1 MEISNFQSEII
12 FSPKHSEKRIQ
23 SAYEQWGKKNVNRII
38 SLALFFLGGNR
49 EQISKCIDS
58 PVGTFYSFLNRF
70 HRIGLKALFDQ
81 RGKPAQHL
89 IDITGETETAQSIDT
104 VSSDLE
110 IIFGEKKQLL
120 NIPYD
125 KNRIVINSSNPLQ
138 FKTIILSFLNSGFL
152 TVKEASEQLEISERH
167 VRDITKALQLNDI
180 KSLIDGRRG
189 QQKDYIVTEDIK
201 AEIIQQYTVNLV
213 NEKSTAGNTIA
224 VQVNDKCNTSLSDRA
239 IRQHISKLGLNKIKK
254 SLPELLKGVKK
265 SSKI

>member
-12 FSPKHSEKRIQ
+12 FSQKHSEKRIQ
-23 SAYEQWGKKNVNRII
+23 SAYELWGKKNVNRII
-38 SLALFFLGGNR
+38 SLVLFFLGGNR

-70 HRIGLKALFDQ
+70 NRIGLKALFDL
-81 RGKPAQHL
+81 REKPTQYV
-89 IDITGETETAQSIDT
+89 IDITAETGTTQSIDT
-104 VSSDLE
+104 VSSALE
-110 IIFGEKKQLL
+110 IVFGEKKQLL
-120 NIPYD
+120 NIPYN
-125 KNRIVINSSNPLQ
+125 KNRIVVNSSNPLQ
-138 FKTIILSFLNSGFL
+138 FKTLILSFLNSGFL
-152 TVKEASEQLEISERH
+152 TVKEASEQLGISERH
-167 VRDITKALQLNDI
+167 VRDINKALQLNDI

-189 QQKDYIVTEDIK
+189 QQKDYIITEDIK

-224 VQVNDKCNTSLSDRA
+224 VQVNDKCNTSLSDRS
-239 IRQHISKLGLNKIKK
+239 IQQHISKLGLNKIKK